1 MDAWLEAT
9 MQGVSGMQ
17 GRFAGAA
24 KTMQEFPFAHP
35 EVKCKINR
43 IYNSSFPCTVASE
56 SVKQMVNSW
65 SVSVRQMWGLPVQA
79 HRYLVREL
87 GGQHAEEMLITRYVK
102 FLQSIKKSPKLAVQ
116 FILERIVR
124 NVNTITGSNVRFI
137 QGKIGH
143 VTSFK

>member
-1 MDAWLEAT
+1 
-9 MQGVSGMQ
+9 
-17 GRFAGAA
+17 
-24 KTMQEFPFAHP
+24 
-35 EVKCKINR
+35 
-43 IYNSSFPCTVASE
+43 
-56 SVKQMVNSW
+56 MVNSW

-87 GGQHAEEMLITRYVK
+87 GGTHAEEMLITRYVK

-116 FILERIVR
+116 FMLERIVR

-143 VTSFK
+143 NCDLFQMKPSFMKKNVKFSEMRETKGGGST